1 MTEPFKILAL
11 DGGGLRGIFT
21 AAVLAEA
28 ARVFGPA
35 FLQSVDLIVGTSTGG
50 IIALGLA
57 AGKAPSELLGF
68 YQNAGPRI
76 FGHPR
81 KVAQLWSPKYDRGP
95 LDDVLKREFGE
106 SMKMND
112 LTKPVCI
119 SAYELVHGTT
129 RVWKDDHHQDLSFG
143 GEQLVWKVAAATSA
157 APTYFAPVQLHDMDS
172 HVDGGVWS
180 NNPNLIGITEAVR
193 YFDQQLRDIRLLS
206 IGTTAHPFRIKN
218 HAKAQRMGFVG
229 WARKAVHLLQESS
242 SLAGDYQAKL
252 LLGESNYLRI
262 NSEQA
267 EEIKLDDAKQC
278 APLQEWGHSVGR
290 SSIQKI
296 ADLFDLERLP
306 LAKRD

>member
-1 MTEPFKILAL
+1 MAGRWRSLRGAISGTPTQRESGKACPTAALTRGLEEHPVTEPFKILAL

-119 SAYELVHGTT
+119 SALRTRAWHDSGVEGRSPPRPELWRRTVG
-129 RVWKDDHHQDLSFG
+129 LEG
-143 GEQLVWKVAAATSA
+143 GC
-157 APTYFAPVQLHDMDS
+157 
-172 HVDGGVWS
+172 G
-180 NNPNLIGITEAVR
+180 
-193 YFDQQLRDIRLLS
+193 DIRSTDILRACS
-206 IGTTAHPFRIKN
+206 ATRYGQPR
-218 HAKAQRMGFVG
+218 R
-229 WARKAVHLLQESS
+229 RR
-242 SLAGDYQAKL
+242 SL
-252 LLGESNYLRI
+252 
-262 NSEQA
+262 EQ
-267 EEIKLDDAKQC
+267 
-278 APLQEWGHSVGR
+278 
-290 SSIQKI
+290 
-296 ADLFDLERLP
+296 
-306 LAKRD
+306 